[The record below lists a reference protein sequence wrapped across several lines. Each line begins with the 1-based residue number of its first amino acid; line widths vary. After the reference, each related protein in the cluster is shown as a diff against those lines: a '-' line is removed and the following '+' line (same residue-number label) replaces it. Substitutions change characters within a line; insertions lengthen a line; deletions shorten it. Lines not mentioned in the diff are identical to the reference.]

1 MVNGMNRL
9 NRIHGMVLRLL
20 IIAGDREAIQK
31 GGKGGG
37 KGWNFKGKGG
47 KGKYKGGPS
56 YWDDAW
62 PPTSATEGGAAGNSS
77 APRDASAGIEVA
89 ATAGSFELPPQAA
102 SAEPASAAA
111 SAEPASAAALA
122 EPAPASAA
130 EVVDVDAP
138 GPAASAVAATSAEPR
153 LEEAVPFAPVSA
165 TLPVAAA
172 AAAAVPDCRR
182 DGHGRRK
189 YHSEP
194 SRTRVAYDID
204 IDSSDDDRWPRSRRV
219 KLVRRHRRSDSRFTM
234 RSRTRSRSHGRRR
247 HRSH

>member
-20 IIAGDREAIQK
+20 IIAEDREAIQK

-102 SAEPASAAA
+102 S
-111 SAEPASAAALA
+111 A